1 MLEIKPIIKLRRTRR
16 GLMEKKVGLLRE
28 MEPEEFARSLEAA
41 KTCLQKAEILTK
53 TRILKGEAIETIR

>member
-16 GLMEKKVGLLRE
+16 GLMKQKGGLL
-28 MEPEEFARSLEAA
+28 EPEEFESSIEAA
-41 KTCLQKAEILTK
+41 KRCLQKAEILTK